1 MDKKFLY
8 GIFFLL
14 LVVIVLGALY
24 LFHYRI
30 KSLEA
35 SKLQLQKHILY
46 HQQIIERY
54 NQLLGNNN
62 ITEQIRN
69 VPISQSPPPPIQM
82 QAEHREV
89 QREPQPQPQP
99 QQQGQNP
106 LGGMN
111 VGNILPMMSSIMSMM
126 SPSETSVVDNINEED
141 KENDDKKELENE
153 LEDELKELQDS
164 LREEVSEG
172 RVDDI
177 KVEPKSDLREVAS
190 VSSEKSVV
198 SVDSDY
204 STDSINTTDKVLVD
218 EK

>member
-1 MDKKFLY
+1 MDKKFVY
-8 GIFFLL
+8 GIFVLL

-35 SKLQLQKHILY
+35 SKLQLQKHVLY

-54 NQLLGNNN
+54 NQLLGTNNN

-69 VPISQSPPPPIQM
+69 VPISQPPPPMQM
-82 QAEHREV
+82 QPEHREV
-89 QREPQPQPQP
+89 QREPQRQP
-99 QQQGQNP
+99 QNP
-106 LGGMN
+106 LGEMN

-190 VSSEKSVV
+190 ISSEKSIA

-204 STDSINTTDKVLVD
+204 SADSMNTTENVLVD
-218 EK
+218 KE